1 MTYEPNG
8 TINSVEER
16 DGRVTSGMDKVAN
29 GMFRRDL
36 PKLPDMADADV
47 AGINKVADRM
57 LGRNQPKLQTAN
69 DGNPSS
75 SGEGE
80 SLEDI
85 PDANLA
91 QEFLETIE
99 PYVTLTPEE
108 KSFIFQQSGIIS
120 RNGGNAQEWVEDYL
134 SVNAIANSLGISR
147 TDVINYRAPLLD
159 YYLGIE
165 DAPLK
170 FTWAASLINSF
181 KQGQRQNELA
191 DAQERYRNLFSE
203 GIPYDSEYA
212 QHVLSEVQQKQ
223 KEMEYYSD
231 ATPHSWII
239 EKANQAIQQVPYSYK
254 GFVPSLVAN
263 LVGNMVLPGSKDLL
277 GKIVRTGIYYGQFAG
292 AAFYNML
299 EAGVSPETAYRYSA
313 YDGIINAINEAFL
326 DVGYDT
332 LSGIVSGSAPLA
344 ELASSLIPDAVADL
358 AKKGAL
364 PAFLLK
370 LIFYMGLDSTGEFL
384 QESTQ
389 ELTSWG
395 IQTLAEKSEGLN
407 QSRKWT
413 QAWKDSMEAGIQGWE
428 VGMFFGLGG
437 AAARTIVVDIPKTTM
452 LRNDARQAYSKEA
465 FVKNEKNRDR
475 YSSMSL
481 KKLSDEDIDSALGTF
496 WDRVNEA
503 TRAVEGIVGNAQE
516 GRASGINQKMRGEVL
531 DQFVEDMHKDDNTWD
546 RYRNAAKLTTGE
558 IYDRAGNVISGKRGE
573 VQRMAD
579 GKLFYVQ
586 ESNGDGTYTMKFGN
600 PGVVGRNG
608 VYEAVLGAEASGD
621 GNKVTQ
627 EYLKSTE
634 GTVMEQIGEIRFRID
649 DKTGAL
655 TIEGVAMAGDDANLM
670 KDAVNQLREM
680 YGDYG
685 ITWNA
690 QSETEK
696 SVYDSI
702 VKDNPRGE
710 DHRMNYTERTFDS
723 KDKSEV
729 ERWLGD
735 NFSRDANERSLLAL
749 VVMGTARRMGMSG
762 MEFID
767 KYIAGI
773 ERYSEADA
781 EKEIA
786 ADWKAKG
793 KTSWTPEEMNAEVQK
808 AMANVKG
815 GTKTSEINGQVK
827 ATIYAGEHAD
837 PTTFMHELDHLIMLL
852 GDNMSEFTELMDK
865 VKGTDRF
872 KSFLKR
878 NLDIIAELRKR
889 GADGKYERDDK
900 GNYVL
905 DEEKLSRL
913 YQDKDNWTREEFEV
927 EARLAEAWRRSGKTL
942 NPEMKGFFR
951 RIAEIMRN
959 VYYSMRNGF
968 GNVELND
975 EVVEFFDRLYGYDA
989 NGADKGKDFSNVQ
1002 LRKIGTLMQTA
1013 YDQESMGDGR
1023 YDDQILEE
1031 RQQVVD
1037 KYKGTDQWMK
1047 APNGKATNLSE
1058 DQWITVR
1065 TQSFIN
1071 WFGDWLN
1078 DPQNASMAVD
1088 ENGEPMVF
1096 YHGSYTD
1103 DIEVFRD
1110 QGYRNLYNNSNAH
1123 RSRGGASFTSDK
1135 SIAESYAEARETF
1148 EEDATSLMK
1157 EIDDAVKSTGAYEVI
1172 NHPEREKAHDKE
1184 AWDRGRRFFD
1194 ALAMSKD
1201 SFWKYENEEMFPEF
1215 QTVYWFEED
1224 VRGDLDL
1231 LTRRLADAIN
1241 DEFPEESQRIREAR
1255 NLVRSDLNSYE
1266 EDGYTNPK
1274 VYEVFLRVAP
1284 GTTEEHSADRHIAL
1298 KGPVDVSKEKTG
1310 SYILHI
1316 DGAEDIVYISNSNDI
1331 KSATDNNGH
1340 FDENSDS
1347 ILRQI
1352 EEDDLSTKS
1361 PSEQYNAVKEMY
1373 RGTSKYMMA
1382 PNGMKTSLTERQW
1395 VQVRT
1400 PAFKEWFGDWEN
1412 DPQNASKVLDDNGE
1426 PLVMYHGTF
1435 SWSDFDR
1442 FDIDM
1447 SGDNWNGYASHGK
1460 GFYFTSSEDDAFDWV
1475 RRAFQKR
1482 SDRWDGGATVMP
1494 VFLNIRNPFT
1504 GFMSRL
1510 DISSAESLADY
1521 GYDGYFDDAYGEG
1534 KYLAVATDANQIKSA
1549 TDNNGAFSQDEDSIL
1564 RQVNNT
1570 AREHAGVEFEN
1581 KIKLLKTKYQNVVK
1595 DKSSWDN
1602 KSVNEFFKAFRPE
1615 ITRMLKE
1622 YPRVNIDGLD
1632 VIAGISQSDI
1642 PFLKEFYQAK
1652 FVNDLSMGKTLL
1664 IPRYTKH
1671 LFQEMFG
1678 VELSNGSLSEGLL
1691 LLGDDDKY
1699 IEFKFCNIKRFVTHA
1714 NTGFSQG
1721 DIVFAVIKDNVTD
1734 GYAKNRMESVVM
1746 DPKTQG
1752 FLAYNISTGTLLKKG
1767 TVDSA
1772 LEFRL
1777 RNHSIPHAWKEDI
1790 ETFHLDNE
1798 YTRLFD
1804 YVNKNSLDN
1813 TMMDYEEYSRAH
1825 DSRTPSEISDSSD
1838 TMLTQKVNDPET
1850 VRKYETEE
1858 TITTYRAMQKYNGQ
1872 YYSPMAKMI
1881 KGKPQPGLNIGDV
1894 VSSEGHPEYAIS
1906 VIDKKTGLQS
1916 IDKKTGRPRW
1926 QFPLEKG
1933 EYEMWPDGTYKL
1945 DKKGRKIP
1953 LITVP
1958 AAYNPYIH
1966 SSLSMLND
1974 QFSTAYKRPNLVVVE
1989 VQLLKSDV
1997 ESGFWAEKAKD
2008 PVGATEWKAGP
2019 VAGKLAKKNG
2029 ARVVYL
2035 STSSKLVR
2043 EVPASEVAQNIKGML
2058 DGTDVTIPD
2067 NVVTPSLLEELKNLG
2082 VPITESEEA
2091 REWNQYIEDM
2101 KARKQETSRSKAQA
2115 VVDESMADAGEG
2127 SILNQYAYH
2136 GSGKSFQQFLSEYI
2150 NSGEGS
2156 QVYGWGLYFSDSDI
2170 IAKDYAS
2177 RQGYSQETQN
2187 EDIEWHEA
2195 AIRKYRTRITELEEM
2210 LNAISEEGSS
2220 ARAEAIAEARKR
2232 VQAAVDRANKY
2243 PGSRIF
2249 GRYHGLTEEQIEEQ
2263 AMEEYEDRKYGLE
2276 NSIRNLKTDLAVT
2289 ERQLEEIRNTDAGG
2303 RQLYKVELPD
2313 EGWLDWNG
2321 EVSEYP
2327 GLVDKI
2333 VAKVREYNNG
2343 DDGEIVGAFRDGGR
2357 VNVLYAYLQDA
2368 LYNTEAPGAKSDE
2381 KASRLLNSLGYVGF
2395 TYEAGKNYGVPA
2407 GAEGATNFVVFNQDD
2422 VQIVDHWNYQ
2432 SDDEGAMLRQS
2443 LGIDGATRLDSLNL
2457 NAWETAMKMDDK
2469 GKPMLLIKMT
2479 TGWEKN
2485 PNGEWTYEIPDG
2497 KMVEEMAKGTPYL
2510 LPEVY
2515 DNPELFKAY
2524 PKLADLMVVVD
2535 DDTLK
2540 AHPSWWGYYNE
2551 RTNILGLSSAT
2562 LDNVYSDEQTAVI
2575 EAYENSP
2582 ELADFREKKM
2592 ALARKSYQAIS
2603 IDEKK
2608 EAWKEIDDLTK
2619 VFHETE
2625 VYKRYEEVE
2634 RNPKSLKPTKDTL
2647 ETIIHEIQHY
2657 IQHAEGF
2664 APGGAG
2670 EIKSLVYKNTT
2681 DRLAK
2686 ESERYSNRK
2695 SDIARAIGELK
2706 AVMSR
2711 AKNGEEINSYDFF
2724 SYILGYEF
2732 LDFKHDFPYMT
2743 YVEILEK
2750 MMKSQENSLKRHQTT
2765 GKAMLESMQAFHNRL
2780 AGMSDQE
2787 FYTRLLG
2794 EMEARANARRMN
2806 LSPDERKRSLVS
2818 QYYDVKE
2825 GDAIVLKNNMS
2836 AEGKDL
2842 KGFFE
2847 STRGS
2852 LKVEEGDMLW
2862 QQDQVDE
2869 ASTHPKFSEEQFTQI
2884 KNTPCFGPDG
2894 RPSYNQLGRLRYQDV
2909 ATYLIDRYGLEED
2922 GSYALFYNRDTDR
2935 NARFTKTSVNKI
2947 VSIAAARKS
2956 LKNGYS
2962 YNTHNEVA
2970 MHCEELYRNAKLVA
2984 SGPDKAGST
2993 DIDRIERYESYFR
3006 FNDEDEISIAYFTV
3020 KGHTGKD
3027 KDLFY
3032 SVELKEIKE
3041 TPSKNGVENPITE
3054 LNHTWGYKN
3063 DTKNPNGVNS
3073 HENED
3078 NGSILHQ
3085 TGDSQW
3091 MEDVKRILAENPSD
3105 LEGFISRVKSEL
3117 GDDADRSTLEDIYSE
3132 VNPDDDINP
3141 YDPMDDI
3148 DPYDPEDEVDPWNP
3162 EESVDDDWTV
3172 EEEDVNYQATS
3183 TDDED
3188 LPDWMRDDYD
3198 PLQGGAVLEE
3208 ETDEEELRNTLVNV
3222 QATLP
3227 NAEEGPRT
3235 LDNPSNT
3242 KQSASAKAAEFGAI
3256 LVDSKEETRKFLR
3269 ALRRMNDIIF
3279 SGDTDQLWFDPAE
3292 EPERYEMMKTANE
3305 DLEKGASQFIRNL
3318 VYVTKGSDA
3327 TKLENLSDRNWKIV
3341 AGQVAANAS
3350 MYMDL
3355 YYRATGDENW
3365 AGYVDLESRVKAELG
3380 IESGKYRSMSFTEKR
3395 RLAEELDDIE
3405 LKEKLLRGGNITDED
3420 LRGFVR
3426 RQEARLKSARAE
3438 LEALEVSSKYAID
3451 EKTGE
3456 VRRLSVKG
3464 QRTEEALAKATEE
3477 HMALQDK
3484 LEKEVARLERKIKGK
3499 GLETTDTQV
3508 QSELRKKVNSLER
3521 RIAQLKNLE
3530 ARLRA
3535 DGTYFT
3541 EAGVEETQKVKALID
3556 DARKAIED
3564 LEAKE
3569 VITPEEAVK
3578 RLGTLYGQW
3587 RDDKV
3592 AKAVYDA
3599 ETRLR
3604 WMQAKRELERK
3615 KKEAQ
3620 DEVNRRYL
3628 ERRKLEKAKEAAQE
3642 KAEREDLERRW
3653 IEAKKRHEE
3662 AIKRAQDAENEE
3674 YVQRRKL
3681 EKVRDEERQKAY
3693 DRETYLKWMDAK
3705 RENERKKAEAV
3716 KEENRRYVERRK
3728 LEKLR
3733 DRKNQEKAEAIRK
3746 LKEEYRKAEAA
3757 KRAAKKLRAE
3767 KEKLARQ
3774 IMRKPSDNVH
3784 IDEAEKIL
3792 ALQETLDPAFRK
3804 KMKVDGNM
3812 VDINDLKAKF
3822 RANPGDPALSTLTE
3836 AQLLRIA
3843 KKSLDEMTLGELEQ
3857 LAETISN
3864 LRSQGLQKRM
3874 AYVLGER
3881 QRIKAIQNDLIAQIR
3896 ASEDYREPAF
3906 GGGDDEARRKKALP
3920 ERLRSMALATYNMAR
3935 KAQMM
3940 DGDKKGA
3947 FYDLLVRQKRACQ
3960 DVEMRAQY
3968 TRTQAIRE
3976 AMAQAGVKPEDLYG
3990 TVNVKFD
3997 FGTVEYSVAKLG
4009 YVYLANNNVRNRE
4022 AVSYG
4027 VLVSDEEKRLFR
4039 NAAEKSII
4047 GDTAEAKKAR
4057 ADFANDRVRQLGDAR
4072 WNILYGEAE
4081 AYMNSHAGVLS
4092 VVKAIEG
4099 DFNSKGFDRVVDI
4112 MRKVY
4117 NVDVERDSYYLP
4129 NNRDGFVGTDPAE
4142 KVKNDLMN
4150 TIPGTKGA
4158 VEKGFTKSK
4167 IDIPPIH
4174 QSSVN
4179 MDLFQVWQQS
4189 VRDQEHLLSTVEY
4202 VRTLNGVFE
4211 NKSLETASLR
4221 DMIKSSYGDAMMEAV
4236 DMHLKE
4242 IADPDAGSL
4251 QKNGRD
4257 ELMKLLKGNVYS
4269 AYLGFKLSAVT
4280 NQLITSPAAFL
4291 GKVGPVRL
4299 GMKMLQFTTSWKS
4312 SIEKVHT
4319 LSAFMRSRNYDII
4332 AGEISENAKNV
4343 QDPKLKRTWAQI
4355 QEFGLKGLEFIDEYC
4370 VSAGWLAIYEQEI
4383 ERLGGLETAEN
4394 VREAVKIAD
4403 EYVMETQ
4410 PLSDKTELA
4419 PMFKNKSEAESIFF
4433 QFQSSLNVVWQNVTY
4448 DVPKAFKNHAYRM
4461 ALGTIV
4467 GYMMAGALLGLAH
4480 GDVNGK
4486 DDDEDRFNFWKFM
4499 RRLLHASTTQFTEG
4513 VPLVSNTVENVTRLV
4528 MTGDKPEYMS
4538 SSSDFPAFDKTM
4550 NALLKTGEAVWS
4562 KDPEDLKKALEYA
4575 IEGTELT
4582 LGLPYSMI
4590 REVKKIPE
4598 NGIGALVGYRK

>member
-47 AGINKVADRM
+47 AGLNKVADRM

-80 SLEDI
+80 SLEDM

-91 QEFLETIE
+91 QEFLDTIE

-370 LIFYMGLDSTGEFL
+370 LLFYMGLDSTGEFL

-437 AAARTIVVDIPKTTM
+437 AAARTVVVDIPKTTM
-452 LRNDARQAYSKEA
+452 LRNDARQAYSREA
-465 FVKNEKNRDR
+465 FVKNEKNRER

-600 PGVVGRNG
+600 PAVVGRNG

-621 GNKVTQ
+621 GNKLTQ

-655 TIEGVAMAGDDANLM
+655 TIEDVAMAGDDANLM

-710 DHRMNYTERTFDS
+710 DHKMNYTERTFDS

-793 KTSWTPEEMNAEVQK
+793 KTSWTPEEMKAEVQK

-852 GDNMSEFTELMDK
+852 GDNMSEFTELMEK

-872 KSFLKR
+872 KAFIKR
-878 NLDIIAELRKR
+878 NLDIIAELRKK
-889 GADGKYERDDK
+889 GADGKYERDGN

-1013 YDQESMGDGR
+1013 YDQEAMGDGR

-1065 TQSFIN
+1065 TQSFLN

-1078 DPQNASMAVD
+1078 DPQNASKVVD
-1088 ENGEPMVF
+1088 E
-1096 YHGSYTD
+1096 
-1103 DIEVFRD
+1103 
-1110 QGYRNLYNNSNAH
+1110 
-1123 RSRGGASFTSDK
+1123 
-1135 SIAESYAEARETF
+1135 
-1148 EEDATSLMK
+1148 
-1157 EIDDAVKSTGAYEVI
+1157 
-1172 NHPEREKAHDKE
+1172 
-1184 AWDRGRRFFD
+1184 
-1194 ALAMSKD
+1194 
-1201 SFWKYENEEMFPEF
+1201 
-1215 QTVYWFEED
+1215 
-1224 VRGDLDL
+1224 
-1231 LTRRLADAIN
+1231 
-1241 DEFPEESQRIREAR
+1241 
-1255 NLVRSDLNSYE
+1255 
-1266 EDGYTNPK
+1266 
-1274 VYEVFLRVAP
+1274 
-1284 GTTEEHSADRHIAL
+1284 
-1298 KGPVDVSKEKTG
+1298 
-1310 SYILHI
+1310 
-1316 DGAEDIVYISNSNDI
+1316 
-1331 KSATDNNGH
+1331 
-1340 FDENSDS
+1340 
-1347 ILRQI
+1347 
-1352 EEDDLSTKS
+1352 
-1361 PSEQYNAVKEMY
+1361 
-1373 RGTSKYMMA
+1373 
-1382 PNGMKTSLTERQW
+1382 
-1395 VQVRT
+1395 
-1400 PAFKEWFGDWEN
+1400 
-1412 DPQNASKVLDDNGE
+1412 NGE

-1435 SWSDFDR
+1435 SWSDFDT

-1549 TDNNGAFSQDEDSIL
+1549 TDNNGHFDENSDSILRQIQEDDLSTKSPSEQYNAVKEMYRGTSQYMMAPNGMKTNLTERQWVQVRTPAFKEWFGDWENNPNDCGILDENGEPKVFYHQTDADFDTFDTSYELSGRNDNQTPTGIFLKSKPNDIGIKNSGDIRQMPLFANIRRYYLARNREEAQAYFESKSPEYKKAMEAYRSMDERFQAEYDKAEKEELEKLGEAWNKWKAGEISEEEYQRQGDEIMSGSDDILDRWKKEGDRISQEAKGYINQYFASSNFDGMVLLYDAGGFGKGATDAYIAFRSNQVKSATDNNGAFSQDEDSIL
-1564 RQVNNT
+1564 YSRDEETSLYETFKRARSMLEGGASKEEIEAETGWNTDGTNFGKNVIKASAYVLNNLTNVDAPAVDVPKEFSSRDKGAKVKLVDSVLIPWVLENLKENRAKNADVGEVLITKKGIRNSLLHGFNQYKARIYPVLDRTIENSRLLSSYYENGRLHSHILGAMVSMGEGNYFVGIIVNVDKEGNKFYS
-1570 AREHAGVEFEN
+1570 HAIIQKNMSEV
-1581 KIKLLKTKYQNVVK
+1581 T
-1595 DKSSWDN
+1595 SSSRKGESSRLHPTIISVFDEIM
-1602 KSVNEFFKAFRPE
+1602 SVNA
-1615 ITRMLKE
+1615 
-1622 YPRVNIDGLD
+1622 D
-1632 VIAGISQSDI
+1632 A
-1642 PFLKEFYQAK
+1642 
-1652 FVNDLSMGKTLL
+1652 
-1664 IPRYTKH
+1664 
-1671 LFQEMFG
+1671 
-1678 VELSNGSLSEGLL
+1678 
-1691 LLGDDDKY
+1691 
-1699 IEFKFCNIKRFVTHA
+1699 
-1714 NTGFSQG
+1714 
-1721 DIVFAVIKDNVTD
+1721 
-1734 GYAKNRMESVVM
+1734 
-1746 DPKTQG
+1746 
-1752 FLAYNISTGTLLKKG
+1752 
-1767 TVDSA
+1767 
-1772 LEFRL
+1772 
-1777 RNHSIPHAWKEDI
+1777 
-1790 ETFHLDNE
+1790 
-1798 YTRLFD
+1798 
-1804 YVNKNSLDN
+1804 
-1813 TMMDYEEYSRAH
+1813 
-1825 DSRTPSEISDSSD
+1825 SSD
-1838 TMLTQKVNDPET
+1838 TMLRQKVNDPET

-1894 VSSEGHPEYAIS
+1894 VSSEGHPEYAIP
-1906 VIDKKTGLQS
+1906 VMDKKTGLQS

-2101 KARKQETSRSKAQA
+2101 KAREQETARSKAQA

-2136 GSGKSFQQFLSEYI
+2136 GSGASFQQFLTEYI
-2150 NSGEGS
+2150 NSGAGS
-2156 QVYGWGLYFSDSDI
+2156 QAFGWGLYFSESDLI
-2170 IAKDYAS
+2170 GKAYAADLSFDTEEDKQHEVEYWQNRLEAAMEGVEHEKKRLEEALDANSEFYRSIAKS
-2177 RQGYSQETQN
+2177 
-2187 EDIEWHEA
+2187 
-2195 AIRKYRTRITELEEM
+2195 K
-2210 LNAISEEGSS
+2210 
-2220 ARAEAIAEARKR
+2220 
-2232 VQAAVDRANKY
+2232 
-2243 PGSRIF
+2243 
-2249 GRYHGLTEEQIEEQ
+2249 EEQFRKGIERASSSGGIFAKAYSGKTEADIPQ
-2263 AMEEYEDRKYGLE
+2263 MVADEMAKLPQTLRGYIKDYEKDIRTFSEKVEYAR
-2276 NSIRNLKTDLAVT
+2276 NSGVGRN
-2289 ERQLEEIRNTDAGG
+2289 
-2303 RQLYKVELPD
+2303 LYKVDLPD
-2313 EGWLDWNG
+2313 TGWLEWEGNVTD
-2321 EVSEYP
+2321 YP
-2327 GLVDKI
+2327 GLVEK
-2333 VAKVREYNNG
+2333 VAAKVKEYNGG
-2343 DDGEIVGAFRDGGR
+2343 DDREIYGSFKYGGR
-2357 VNVLYAYLQDA
+2357 VSTLYAYISDA
-2368 LYNTEAPGAKSDE
+2368 LFDTEAPGKKSDE
-2381 KASRLLNSLGYVGF
+2381 KASRLLNELGYTGF
-2395 TYEAGKNYGVPA
+2395 RYDAGSNFGVPA
-2407 GAEGATNFVVFNQDD
+2407 GAEGATNFVVFKQDD
-2422 VQIVDHWNYQ
+2422 VKIVKHWTYQ
-2432 SDDEGAMLRQS
+2432 SDEEAPDTTTDRILFQRDVPDEIAKEAMDS
-2443 LGIDGATRLDSLNL
+2443 LQDFSISERTRIAKNMEEHKDTPWYNQVVFSLLARRDMKALLEGREIPEDSILNDKSVTPKIKAALSEGIDGVFNYINQSGIIGNPSKPKYAVNSSLVNCNPSKDCAMFCYASKGRYELPSNIVKSELINLAVEADPIRAARMTALQYKATTDSNTKKALRIF
-2457 NAWETAMKMDDK
+2457 DK
-2469 GKPMLLIKMT
+2469 GDFSASYVKYVQELNRQGVATQIFSKRPEFLSQIDQKFNVIMLSIDASNVELAANNPDLPLAIVYSGERDNALIAENKERFEAHGGVILPVKIGNRYLSANEMKDMPDWARRQYT
-2479 TGWEKN
+2479 CPIDAGKLKI
-2485 PNGEWTYEIPDG
+2485 GEWTCRDCDKTGRGGCFFHRSEKDRQEIPKALDRMG
-2497 KMVEEMAKGTPYL
+2497 EGEKNEQIRKFEQIIREE
-2510 LPEVY
+2510 
-2515 DNPELFKAY
+2515 
-2524 PKLADLMVVVD
+2524 LA
-2535 DDTLK
+2535 
-2540 AHPSWWGYYNE
+2540 G
-2551 RTNILGLSSAT
+2551 
-2562 LDNVYSDEQTAVI
+2562 
-2575 EAYENSP
+2575 EAYAA
-2582 ELADFREKKM
+2582 EL
-2592 ALARKSYQAIS
+2592 
-2603 IDEKK
+2603 
-2608 EAWKEIDDLTK
+2608 
-2619 VFHETE
+2619 
-2625 VYKRYEEVE
+2625 
-2634 RNPKSLKPTKDTL
+2634 
-2647 ETIIHEIQHY
+2647 
-2657 IQHAEGF
+2657 
-2664 APGGAG
+2664 
-2670 EIKSLVYKNTT
+2670 
-2681 DRLAK
+2681 
-2686 ESERYSNRK
+2686 
-2695 SDIARAIGELK
+2695 
-2706 AVMSR
+2706 
-2711 AKNGEEINSYDFF
+2711 
-2724 SYILGYEF
+2724 
-2732 LDFKHDFPYMT
+2732 
-2743 YVEILEK
+2743 
-2750 MMKSQENSLKRHQTT
+2750 
-2765 GKAMLESMQAFHNRL
+2765 
-2780 AGMSDQE
+2780 
-2787 FYTRLLG
+2787 
-2794 EMEARANARRMN
+2794 RR
-2806 LSPDERKRSLVS
+2806 
-2818 QYYDVKE
+2818 
-2825 GDAIVLKNNMS
+2825 I
-2836 AEGKDL
+2836 
-2842 KGFFE
+2842 
-2847 STRGS
+2847 
-2852 LKVEEGDMLW
+2852 
-2862 QQDQVDE
+2862 
-2869 ASTHPKFSEEQFTQI
+2869 
-2884 KNTPCFGPDG
+2884 
-2894 RPSYNQLGRLRYQDV
+2894 LGRLALLRSGELVDV
-2909 ATYLIDRYGLEED
+2909 DTSRTETGNRESEGDSETSGGL
-2922 GSYALFYNRDTDR
+2922 T
-2935 NARFTKTSVNKI
+2935 
-2947 VSIAAARKS
+2947 
-2956 LKNGYS
+2956 
-2962 YNTHNEVA
+2962 
-2970 MHCEELYRNAKLVA
+2970 
-2984 SGPDKAGST
+2984 
-2993 DIDRIERYESYFR
+2993 
-3006 FNDEDEISIAYFTV
+3006 
-3020 KGHTGKD
+3020 
-3027 KDLFY
+3027 
-3032 SVELKEIKE
+3032 
-3041 TPSKNGVENPITE
+3041 
-3054 LNHTWGYKN
+3054 
-3063 DTKNPNGVNS
+3063 
-3073 HENED
+3073 
-3078 NGSILHQ
+3078 LHQ
-3085 TGDSQW
+3085 TGDPQW
-3091 MEDVKRILAENPSD
+3091 LEDVKRILAENPSD
-3105 LEGFISRVKSEL
+3105 LEGFISRVRSEL
-3117 GDDADRSTLEDIYSE
+3117 GDDADRSTLKDIYSE
-3132 VNPDDDINP
+3132 VNPEDDVDP

-3242 KQSASAKAAEFGAI
+3242 KQSTSAKAAEFGAI

-3318 VYVTKGSDA
+3318 VYVTKNSDA

-3380 IESGKYRSMSFTEKR
+3380 IESDKYRSMSFTEKR
-3395 RLAEELDDIE
+3395 KLAEQLDDEE
-3405 LKEKLLRGGNITDED
+3405 LKGKLLRGGNITEAD

-3426 RQEARLKSARAE
+3426 RQEARIKAAKAEIEALKDRDNAVIDAKKKEVIDLSLKAQKAE
-3438 LEALEVSSKYAID
+3438 KALADTTASLDEYRDALEALTVKLEKRARNASLTATDTQRQNELKRKVKGLQMKQKQLQNFLDDLKKNGGYGKKSNQEKEARIRASIKKAEDEVNALKAADIID
-3451 EKTGE
+3451 EK
-3456 VRRLSVKG
+3456 
-3464 QRTEEALAKATEE
+3464 
-3477 HMALQDK
+3477 
-3484 LEKEVARLERKIKGK
+3484 
-3499 GLETTDTQV
+3499 
-3508 QSELRKKVNSLER
+3508 
-3521 RIAQLKNLE
+3521 
-3530 ARLRA
+3530 
-3535 DGTYFT
+3535 
-3541 EAGVEETQKVKALID
+3541 
-3556 DARKAIED
+3556 
-3564 LEAKE
+3564 
-3569 VITPEEAVK
+3569 EAVK
-3578 RLGTLYGQW
+3578 RI
-3587 RDDKV
+3587 
-3592 AKAVYDA
+3592 
-3599 ETRLR
+3599 ERLN
-3604 WMQAKRELERK
+3604 REWTAYRT
-3615 KKEAQ
+3615 AQ
-3620 DEVNRRYL
+3620 
-3628 ERRKLEKAKEAAQE
+3628 
-3642 KAEREDLERRW
+3642 
-3653 IEAKKRHEE
+3653 
-3662 AIKRAQDAENEE
+3662 
-3674 YVQRRKL
+3674 
-3681 EKVRDEERQKAY
+3681 
-3693 DRETYLKWMDAK
+3693 
-3705 RENERKKAEAV
+3705 AV
-3716 KEENRRYVERRK
+3716 KE
-3728 LEKLR
+3728 
-3733 DRKNQEKAEAIRK
+3733 I
-3746 LKEEYRKAEAA
+3746 KEDIRKAEEAR
-3757 KRAAKKLRAE
+3757 RAARKLRAE

-3857 LAETISN
+3857 LADTISN

-3960 DVEMRAQY
+3960 DVEMRTQY

-4009 YVYLANNNVRNRE
+4009 YVFLANNNVRNRE

-4057 ADFANDRVRQLGDAR
+4057 ADFANDRVRQIGDAR

-4142 KVKNDLMN
+4142 KVRNDLMN

-4211 NKSLETASLR
+4211 NKSLERNSLR
-4221 DMIKSSYGDAMMEAV
+4221 NMISSTYGDAMMNAV